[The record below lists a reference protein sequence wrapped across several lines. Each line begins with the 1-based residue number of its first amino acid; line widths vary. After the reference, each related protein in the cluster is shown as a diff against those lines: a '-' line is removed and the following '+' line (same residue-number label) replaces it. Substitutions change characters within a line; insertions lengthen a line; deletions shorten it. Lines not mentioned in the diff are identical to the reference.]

1 MLKLVVRRLLSAIA
15 VLFVV
20 SLITFVV
27 LLCIPGDPAQLILG
41 VEATPEK
48 VEALRASMGL
58 DRPWYVQYMHWIQ
71 GVLTGNWG
79 TSYLYG
85 ENVWT
90 LICQRLPVTFSVAL
104 LSMAAALVV
113 SAILGILAALKKGS
127 PMDLLS
133 RTVMQ
138 IGGAVPSFWLAM
150 LFMLLFSS
158 YLGWFPVTGYTAPG
172 ENFGA
177 FLKCIALPSL
187 VLAIG
192 ELGIL
197 IRIVRSSMLTA
208 LQQDFMMSANV
219 KGLPPA
225 RAIVHYAL
233 RSAIIAPITISGMQ
247 LAKLL
252 GGTVIVETIF
262 ALPGIG
268 RLMLT
273 AVEQRDIILCR
284 ESCSLLPPW
293 WFWYRWSRIWR
304 LWPPTPLSVPE
315 RRPYR
320 DEEKTERIFL
330 GRCYH
335 GGQHRSYMYHFV
347 FLDACRS
354 RKDGYTEPVCAA
366 QCGTP
371 FRDRPIWARCPEP
384 NHGGVSLG
392 SAGRRVLG
400 HRGRAGGQHYW
411 RIGGHAQRRGARSYY
426 AVY

>member
-1 MLKLVVRRLLSAIA
+1 M
-15 VLFVV
+15 
-20 SLITFVV
+20 
-27 LLCIPGDPAQLILG
+27 
-41 VEATPEK
+41 
-48 VEALRASMGL
+48 
-58 DRPWYVQYMHWIQ
+58 
-71 GVLTGNWG
+71 
-79 TSYLYG
+79 
-85 ENVWT
+85 
-90 LICQRLPVTFSVAL
+90 
-104 LSMAAALVV
+104 
-113 SAILGILAALKKGS
+113 AALKKGS
-127 PMDLLS
+127 PVDLLS

-273 AVEQRDIILCR
+273 AVEQRDIILLQGIVLFIT
-284 ESCSLLPPW
+284 SMVVLVSLVTGSGGYGRQPHYPYRRGDRTGMKKKQSVSFWAGAIMAASIVAICIISFCWMPADPEKMDTLNRFALPSAAHLLGTDQ
-293 WFWYRWSRIWR
+293 FGRDVLSRIMEASRWA
-304 LWPPTPLSVPE
+304 LLVGVCSV
-315 RRPYR
+315 
-320 DEEKTERIFL
+320 T
-330 GRCYH
+330 
-335 GGQHRSYMYHFV
+335 V
-347 FLDACRS
+347 A
-354 RKDGYTEPVCAA
+354 
-366 QCGTP
+366 
-371 FRDRPIWARCPEP
+371 
-384 NHGGVSLG
+384 
-392 SAGRRVLG
+392 
-400 HRGRAGGQHYW
+400 RAGGNSIIGASAAMIKGAVRAVIMRFIDGMMSFPGILLAMMLVTVLGKGILGAVLAIGLFMGPDIFQAGILSWCW
-411 RIGGHAQRRGARSYY
+411 RINSAYISRPRTAMD
-426 AVY
+426 AVEDILCCFICCRICFPD

>member
-27 LLCIPGDPAQLILG
+27 LLYIPGDPAQLILG

-127 PMDLLS
+127 PVDLLS

-273 AVEQRDIILCR
+273 AVEQRDIILLQGIVLFIT
-284 ESCSLLPPW
+284 SMVVL
-293 WFWYRWSRIWR
+293 
-304 LWPPTPLSVPE
+304 
-315 RRPYR
+315 
-320 DEEKTERIFL
+320 
-330 GRCYH
+330 
-335 GGQHRSYMYHFV
+335 
-347 FLDACRS
+347 
-354 RKDGYTEPVCAA
+354 
-366 QCGTP
+366 
-371 FRDRPIWARCPEP
+371 
-384 NHGGVSLG
+384 VSL
-392 SAGRRVLG
+392 VTDL
-400 HRGRAGGQHYW
+400 
-411 RIGGHAQRRGARSYY
+411 
-426 AVY
+426 AVMAANPTIRTGEETVQG

>member
-1 MLKLVVRRLLSAIA
+1 MTVFAPELRDNW
-15 VLFVV
+15 F
-20 SLITFVV
+20 LI
-27 LLCIPGDPAQLILG
+27 CIPGDPAQLILG

-127 PMDLLS
+127 PVDLLS

-273 AVEQRDIILCR
+273 AVEQRDIILLQGIVLFIT
-284 ESCSLLPPW
+284 SMVVL
-293 WFWYRWSRIWR
+293 
-304 LWPPTPLSVPE
+304 
-315 RRPYR
+315 
-320 DEEKTERIFL
+320 
-330 GRCYH
+330 
-335 GGQHRSYMYHFV
+335 
-347 FLDACRS
+347 
-354 RKDGYTEPVCAA
+354 
-366 QCGTP
+366 
-371 FRDRPIWARCPEP
+371 
-384 NHGGVSLG
+384 VSL
-392 SAGRRVLG
+392 VTDL
-400 HRGRAGGQHYW
+400 
-411 RIGGHAQRRGARSYY
+411 
-426 AVY
+426 AVMAANPTIRTGEETVQG

>member
-1 MLKLVVRRLLSAIA
+1 
-15 VLFVV
+15 
-20 SLITFVV
+20 
-27 LLCIPGDPAQLILG
+27 
-41 VEATPEK
+41 
-48 VEALRASMGL
+48 
-58 DRPWYVQYMHWIQ
+58 
-71 GVLTGNWG
+71 
-79 TSYLYG
+79 
-85 ENVWT
+85 
-90 LICQRLPVTFSVAL
+90 
-104 LSMAAALVV
+104 
-113 SAILGILAALKKGS
+113 
-127 PMDLLS
+127 
-133 RTVMQ
+133 
-138 IGGAVPSFWLAM
+138 
-150 LFMLLFSS
+150 
-158 YLGWFPVTGYTAPG
+158 
-172 ENFGA
+172 
-177 FLKCIALPSL
+177 
-187 VLAIG
+187 
-192 ELGIL
+192 
-197 IRIVRSSMLTA
+197 
-208 LQQDFMMSANV
+208 MSANV

-273 AVEQRDIILCR
+273 AVEQRDIILLQGIVLFITSMVVLVSAGHGSGGCG
-284 ESCSLLPPW
+284 PQP
-293 WFWYRWSRIWR
+293 
-304 LWPPTPLSVPE
+304 PLSVPE

-320 DEEKTERIFL
+320 DEEKQRRIFL

>member
-41 VEATPEK
+41 

-273 AVEQRDIILCR
+273 AVEQRDIILLQGIVLFIT
-284 ESCSLLPPW
+284 SMVVL
-293 WFWYRWSRIWR
+293 
-304 LWPPTPLSVPE
+304 
-315 RRPYR
+315 
-320 DEEKTERIFL
+320 
-330 GRCYH
+330 
-335 GGQHRSYMYHFV
+335 
-347 FLDACRS
+347 
-354 RKDGYTEPVCAA
+354 
-366 QCGTP
+366 
-371 FRDRPIWARCPEP
+371 
-384 NHGGVSLG
+384 VSL
-392 SAGRRVLG
+392 VTDL
-400 HRGRAGGQHYW
+400 
-411 RIGGHAQRRGARSYY
+411 
-426 AVY
+426 AVMAANPTIRTGEETVQG

>member
-27 LLCIPGDPAQLILG
+27 LLCITGDPAKLILG

-127 PMDLLS
+127 PVDLLS

-273 AVEQRDIILCR
+273 AVEQRDIILLQGIVLFIT
-284 ESCSLLPPW
+284 SMVVL
-293 WFWYRWSRIWR
+293 
-304 LWPPTPLSVPE
+304 
-315 RRPYR
+315 
-320 DEEKTERIFL
+320 
-330 GRCYH
+330 
-335 GGQHRSYMYHFV
+335 
-347 FLDACRS
+347 
-354 RKDGYTEPVCAA
+354 
-366 QCGTP
+366 
-371 FRDRPIWARCPEP
+371 
-384 NHGGVSLG
+384 VSL
-392 SAGRRVLG
+392 VTDL
-400 HRGRAGGQHYW
+400 
-411 RIGGHAQRRGARSYY
+411 
-426 AVY
+426 AVMAANPTIRTGEETVQG